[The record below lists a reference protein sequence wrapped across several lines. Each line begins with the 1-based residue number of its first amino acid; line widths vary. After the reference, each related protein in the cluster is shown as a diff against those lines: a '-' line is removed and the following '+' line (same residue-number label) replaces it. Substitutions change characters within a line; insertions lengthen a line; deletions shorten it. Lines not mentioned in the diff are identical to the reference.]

1 VRNGRLRRVAQDCRA
16 LYGGGIVLA
25 DVDRLDPEDY
35 AQSVR
40 AVLGP
45 PPGSG
50 AAGAHTLNV
59 AGDIETID
67 LVGKKRR
74 L

>member
-1 VRNGRLRRVAQDCRA
+1 VRGDRLRRIAQDCRA

-25 DVDRLDPEDY
+25 DVERLDPEDY
-35 AQSVR
+35 AQTLR

-50 AAGAHTLNV
+50 ADGAHTLNV
-59 AGDIETID
+59 AGDYEFID
-67 LVGKKRR
+67 LIGKKRR
-74 L
+74 I